1 MAGMTC
7 FKSFKNGFVTIL
19 DNSTNNVEDGTSLV
33 VRPSFIGD
41 WALQYEP
48 IGDTFHL
55 PQWAIE
61 TKCKIIGSQPD
72 SEVLLLQSPYHDKEG
87 DQSTPFSI
95 LACKSQDEKAAWS
108 NFFKAI
114 TEPSYCKGY
123 SEWLKDILGRHEE
136 MLRKKKIYDAIY
148 ASLFSY
154 DRLASVMRYFCEFW
168 SPSTNTLHTSAG
180 ERSISLWDLRQLGGL
195 PIRGLMYDE
204 VVPSAEEMTGVGKD
218 SMLYLPVNCRYLFF
232 AYHRLLAKSK
242 KGEVKVDAWV
252 NFWFKGEISY
262 CKSTKKTARNKTQR
276 PAKNNNPTGV
286 IGPVQLRTAEQEQV
300 FAVLGVKGTQ
310 KELVYLAAFLACW
323 LCKFV
328 LPIGSCEV
336 IRPGVFKVAS
346 MMARGER
353 FSLAIPVLASIY
365 KGLNEIANSSEPW
378 KCDSVFPVH
387 YVYAWLGEYFNTHI
401 GSDPKSAPQK
411 PRMVRYAGER
421 VAKYLDESEALDLFR
436 RCDNLA
442 MDRFAQREGEHTEQ
456 IDDGELGGWQ
466 IEYFISIRSGF
477 LTLRSGSLRVIE
489 PYSPHRFSSQFG
501 FSQDIPGKLKINL
514 RSGNLMS
521 IVRHWESLVH
531 ESTQG
536 KLKLPKR
543 ANCRSVPVTE
553 AYQGWWAKVHTDT
566 FSGGA
571 SGSKSKKRLTSPMN
585 DVPKVLRCKPNP
597 KVSGTRH
604 RPQPI
609 EILEGDGTEDQ
620 LSTERNSDRCWK
632 HVANDRATSLH
643 PVAPF
648 TAQVNAGT
656 FFDGVLSSSR
666 SFPRELQSCSHF
678 EALNNVEEPQGSSDS
693 IQGPDSFDLVARSSQ
708 QANVDEVASAVP
720 QLTNSNKSS
729 HPSLSVD
736 KGASLP
742 LLGGQLKISPN
753 VDKVADIGVSKFDTS
768 IAIRDVSRQAAIM
781 LADNIF
787 TLLDRASFEKL
798 PSLQAKFEELY

>member
-19 DNSTNNVEDGTSLV
+19 DNSNDNVEDGTSLA
-33 VRPSFIGD
+33 VRPSFIGE
-41 WALQYEP
+41 WAFQYEP
-48 IGDTFHL
+48 IGDTLHL

-72 SEVLLLQSPYHDKEG
+72 SEVLLLQSSHHDKEG
-87 DQSTPFSI
+87 DQSTPFPI
-95 LACKSQDEKAAWS
+95 LARKSQDEKATWS

-123 SEWLKDILGRHEE
+123 WEWLEDILGRHEE

-154 DRLASVMRYFCEFW
+154 DWLASVMRYFCEFW
-168 SPSTNTLHTSAG
+168 SSSTNALHTSAG

-204 VVPSAEEMTGVGKD
+204 VVPSAEEKTGVDKD
-218 SMLYLPVNCRYLFF
+218 SMLYLLVNCHYLFF
-232 AYHRLLAKSK
+232 AYHRLQAESK
-242 KGEVKVDAWV
+242 KGEVRVDAWV
-252 NFWFKGEISY
+252 NFWFRGEISY
-262 CKSTKKTARNKTQR
+262 RKSTKKTARNKTQR
-276 PAKNNNPTGV
+276 PAKNNNPIGV

-300 FAVLGVKGTQ
+300 FAILGVKETQ
-310 KELVYLAAFLACW
+310 KELV
-323 LCKFV
+323 
-328 LPIGSCEV
+328 
-336 IRPGVFKVAS
+336 
-346 MMARGER
+346 
-353 FSLAIPVLASIY
+353 
-365 KGLNEIANSSEPW
+365 
-378 KCDSVFPVH
+378 
-387 YVYAWLGEYFNTHI
+387 
-401 GSDPKSAPQK
+401 
-411 PRMVRYAGER
+411 ER

-442 MDRFAQREGEHTEQ
+442 MDHFAQREGEHTEL

-466 IEYFISIRSGF
+466 IEYLISIRSG
-477 LTLRSGSLRVIE
+477 
-489 PYSPHRFSSQFG
+489 P
-501 FSQDIPGKLKINL
+501 
-514 RSGNLMS
+514 NLMS
-521 IVRHWESLVH
+521 IVRHWESLVR
-531 ESTQG
+531 ENTQS

-543 ANCRSVPVTE
+543 INCRSIPVTE
-553 AYQGWWAKVHTDT
+553 AYQGWWAKVHVET

-571 SGSKSKKRLTSPMN
+571 SDSKRKNRLASPMD

-597 KVSGTRH
+597 KVSGARH

-632 HVANDRATSLH
+632 HVASDRAKSLH

-666 SFPRELQSCSHF
+666 SFPRELRSCSHF

-693 IQGPDSFDLVARSSQ
+693 IQGPDSFDLVASQ

-729 HPSLSVD
+729 YPPLSVD
-736 KGASLP
+736 KGASLS
-742 LLGGQLKISPN
+742 LLGDQ
-753 VDKVADIGVSKFDTS
+753 
-768 IAIRDVSRQAAIM
+768 
-781 LADNIF
+781 
-787 TLLDRASFEKL
+787 ASFEKL
-798 PSLQAKFEELY
+798 PTLQAKFEELYKEFVLLGVDYSPLQKRIESSMGSAAKYISIQAEYSKSMTSASQSERLTSISHQISQESGFMEKDVESVQVMRRERNSIDAKCIQLRRELGNLEACSVQLGTSIEEIEVQASQRQATIDHLVKERVAIEQAQLVTEGELQVASRLQSMLEQEREEIKQTPWI